1 MTEAY
6 NIRSGVIFSAIVIQ
20 SYDSQSFGE
29 QRMSTVI
36 ELRGLRKEFGD
47 VVAVDGAHLDIE
59 QGEFFTLLGPSGSGK
74 TTILRMVAGLELP
87 TGGTI
92 YLDGEDVTN
101 APPYERNVNT
111 VFQDYAL
118 FPHMSVR
125 ENIAYGLEI
134 RDADDE
140 TIEQRVK
147 ELLDLVSLPE
157 TANRSVADL
166 SGGQQQRVALARAL
180 AIEPRVLLL
189 DEPLGAL
196 DEKLRREMQIE
207 LKDIQ
212 KELGTTFL
220 YVTHDQEEA
229 LSMSDRLAVLD
240 AGDII
245 QVGTPEEIY
254 KRPRSQF
261 IAEFFRGSNIF
272 DASITDVAETHIDL
286 SFLGTTVRAIPDDG
300 TTRSVDEQVTFFV
313 RSEEIAVGHTGDN
326 HLTGTITNTVYR
338 GGMTDYT
345 INVQDREI
353 SVSLGDD
360 QYEEGEELDI
370 SWESNDT
377 VILRE

>member
-1 MTEAY
+1 
-6 NIRSGVIFSAIVIQ
+6 
-20 SYDSQSFGE
+20 
-29 QRMSTVI
+29 MSTVI
-36 ELRGLRKEFGD
+36 ELQDLRKEFGD
-47 VVAVDGAHLDIE
+47 VVAVESAELDIE

-87 TGGTI
+87 TSGTI
-92 YLDGEDVTN
+92 YLDGEDVTE

-134 RDADDE
+134 RDTADE
-140 TIEQRVK
+140 TIEQRVE
-147 ELLDLVSLPE
+147 ELLELVSLPE
-157 TANRSVADL
+157 TAERSVGEL

-207 LKDIQ
+207 LKEIQ
-212 KELGTTFL
+212 EALGTTFL

-229 LSMSDRLAVLD
+229 LSMSDRIAVLD
-240 AGDII
+240 GGNII
-245 QVGTPEEIY
+245 QVGAPEEVY
-254 KRPRSQF
+254 KRPRSRF

-272 DASITDVAETHIDL
+272 EATVTDIAETYVDL
-286 SFLGTTVRAIPDDG
+286 AFLGTSLRASETEG
-300 TTRSVDEQVTFFV
+300 VTQTVDEPVTFFV
-313 RSEEIAVGHTGDN
+313 RSEEITVGESGDN
-326 HLTGTITNTVYR
+326 QLTGTVTNTVYR

-345 INVQDREI
+345 LDVRGRDIV
-353 SVSLGDD
+353 VTLGDD
-360 QYEEGEELDI
+360 QYEEGDQLDI
-370 SWESNDT
+370 SWDTDDT
-377 VILRE
+377 VLLRE